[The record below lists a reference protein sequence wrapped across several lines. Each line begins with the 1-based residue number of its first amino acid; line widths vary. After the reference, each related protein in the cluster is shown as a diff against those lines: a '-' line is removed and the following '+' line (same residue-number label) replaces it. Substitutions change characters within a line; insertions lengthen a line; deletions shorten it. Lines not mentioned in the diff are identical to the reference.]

1 MQCIPFCSCSQ
12 LLCYSRCSPNTHT
25 SCKIPLLEPQGVAD
39 CDTQRALPT
48 GLLRDH
54 PKATHPKSARHLLYV
69 LTGASAMPGPE
80 LLALLAP
87 KGRAGGPPAPK
98 HTRMCTLLR
107 KGTGNSTNPKHTT
120 MHALQCRAPQPAQTP
135 GGELKALCAAQPMAV
150 GSLTKCREGCSG

>member
-1 MQCIPFCSCSQ
+1 MHPV
-12 LLCYSRCSPNTHT
+12 LLLQPT
-25 SCKIPLLEPQGVAD
+25 PLLQQMQPKHTHIMQNPPPGAPGGGRLSHTEGSANRAAQRPSQGHSKPA
-39 CDTQRALPT
+39 
-48 GLLRDH
+48 H
-54 PKATHPKSARHLLYV
+54 HLLYV

-80 LLALLAP
+80 LLALLAL
-87 KGRAGGPPAPK
+87 KGQAGGPPAPK